1 MKYAI
6 IRYANYNPG
15 NYSSS
20 EQQLQSHDPLP
31 STSGYYSNNIS
42 EQTLVIPPPPKR
54 EEFLNFSKLKRSD
67 QKFEFARVPTA
78 NASFPLNFDSLFKFF
93 NNNCFVFHPNIL

>member
-1 MKYAI
+1 MFFTLPSKLTSNNNQSTSYHDNSVLMQSQKNSQNEQ
-6 IRYANYNPG
+6 RYANYNPG

-42 EQTLVIPPPPKR
+42 ENSTFNSLPHK
-54 EEFLNFSKLKRSD
+54 
-67 QKFEFARVPTA
+67 
-78 NASFPLNFDSLFKFF
+78 SF
-93 NNNCFVFHPNIL
+93 I